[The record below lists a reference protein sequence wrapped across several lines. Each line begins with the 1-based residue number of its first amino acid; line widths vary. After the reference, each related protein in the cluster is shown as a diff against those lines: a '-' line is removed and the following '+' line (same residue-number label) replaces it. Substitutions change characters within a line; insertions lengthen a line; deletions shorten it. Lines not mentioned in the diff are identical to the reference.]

1 MTLSHEPITR
11 VDFSPSRGTMTLL
24 ARDFLSNSWTE
35 DLKVIR
41 VAVVDDHPHVAIALR
56 ALLDETPDIQLVA
69 ESRRG
74 RDVAALVRR
83 ARPDVLLLDLFIEP
97 EFDAL
102 ATVRCLR
109 TDFPDLKIC
118 LLSAYLDPAVVRD
131 LLQAGVY
138 GYILKDDDYVSR
150 IDTIV
155 RDLADGE
162 IYLSPQAYAALA
174 QATRAQGKDKEQL
187 LSEREVEILRL
198 AKRGLPNPQIAQSL
212 HISPGTV
219 RNHLSTIYR
228 KLGVHSRHEA
238 LQVADEQHLI

>member
-1 MTLSHEPITR
+1 M
-11 VDFSPSRGTMTLL
+11 
-24 ARDFLSNSWTE
+24 
-35 DLKVIR
+35 IR

-56 ALLDETPDIQLVA
+56 ALLDQTPDIQLVA

-74 RDVAALVRR
+74 GDVAALVRR
-83 ARPDVLLLDLFIEP
+83 ARPHVLLLDLFIEP

-102 ATVRCLR
+102 AAVRRLR
-109 TDFPDLKIC
+109 ADFPDLKIC
-118 LLSAYLDPAVVRD
+118 LLSAYLEPALVRD

-150 IDTIV
+150 VDTII
-155 RDLADGE
+155 RDLADGQV
-162 IYLSPQAYAALA
+162 YLSPQAYEALA
-174 QATRAQGKDKEQL
+174 QATRAESAESL

-198 AKRGLPNPQIAQSL
+198 AKRNLPNPQIARSL

-219 RNHLSTIYR
+219 RNHLSAIYR

-238 LQVADEQHLI
+238 LQIADERHLI

>member
-1 MTLSHEPITR
+1 
-11 VDFSPSRGTMTLL
+11 MTLL

>member
-1 MTLSHEPITR
+1 M
-11 VDFSPSRGTMTLL
+11 
-24 ARDFLSNSWTE
+24 
-35 DLKVIR
+35 IR

-56 ALLDETPDIQLVA
+56 SLLDETPDIQLVA

-74 RDVAALVRR
+74 GDVAALVRR
-83 ARPDVLLLDLFIEP
+83 ARPHVLLLDLFIEP

-102 ATVRCLR
+102 SVVRRLR
-109 TDFPDLKIC
+109 ADFPDLKIC
-118 LLSAYLDPAVVRD
+118 LLSAYLEPALVRD

-150 IDTIV
+150 VDTII
-155 RDLADGE
+155 RDLADGQV
-162 IYLSPQAYAALA
+162 YLSPQAYEALA
-174 QATRAQGKDKEQL
+174 QATRAESAESL

-219 RNHLSTIYR
+219 RNHLSAIYR

-238 LQVADEQHLI
+238 LQVADERHLI

>member
-1 MTLSHEPITR
+1 M
-11 VDFSPSRGTMTLL
+11 
-24 ARDFLSNSWTE
+24 
-35 DLKVIR
+35 IR

-56 ALLDETPDIQLVA
+56 ALLDETHDIQLVA
-69 ESRRG
+69 ESGRG
-74 RDVAALVRR
+74 GDVAALVRR

-102 ATVRCLR
+102 AAVRRLHA
-109 TDFPDLKIC
+109 DFPDLKIC
-118 LLSAYLDPAVVRD
+118 LLSAYLEPALVRD

-174 QATRAQGKDKEQL
+174 QATRARGERKEQL

-238 LQVADEQHLI
+238 LQLADERHLI

>member
-1 MTLSHEPITR
+1 M
-11 VDFSPSRGTMTLL
+11 
-24 ARDFLSNSWTE
+24 
-35 DLKVIR
+35 IR

-56 ALLDETPDIQLVA
+56 ALLDETHDIQLVA

-74 RDVAALVRR
+74 GDVAALVRR

-102 ATVRCLR
+102 ATVRLLHA
-109 TDFPDLKIC
+109 DFPDLKIC
-118 LLSAYLDPAVVRD
+118 LLSAYLEPALVRD

-174 QATRAQGKDKEQL
+174 QATRARGKRNEQL

-228 KLGVHSRHEA
+228 KLGVHSRHDA
-238 LQVADEQHLI
+238 LQLADERHLI